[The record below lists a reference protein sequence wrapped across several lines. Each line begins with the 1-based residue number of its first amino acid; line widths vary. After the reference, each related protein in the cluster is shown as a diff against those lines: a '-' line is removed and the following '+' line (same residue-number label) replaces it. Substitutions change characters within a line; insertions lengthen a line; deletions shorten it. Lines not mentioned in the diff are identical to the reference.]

1 MVFIDRGVYLYPITC
16 NASAMPR
23 DNLMHAPD
31 IGIRIDRAHGGGGPP
46 TKWSGFSPDE
56 MDAVVLF
63 QTSGFVREAE
73 GMASYLDLVTGY
85 VNIAGT
91 EERFADPLG
100 RNWVYTAIIFEPG
113 SFADRFSGPS
123 RHDWT
128 LRVSAQA
135 DLRHRKLLRAL
146 LRGTDRLEVEERLYR
161 LFDTLTSS
169 RPARKAF
176 TGTSTATR
184 VVHRRLA
191 LAVQEALNAGYLT
204 TNLEDLARMVGA
216 SPKHL
221 SKVFH
226 AVTGRTITDYRN
238 DLRVRAVLNDLTA
251 GGDCLADLA
260 ARYGF
265 ADHAHL
271 TRTVRKHVGEAPST
285 LREAL
290 SG

>member
-1 MVFIDRGVYLYPITC
+1 M
-16 NASAMPR
+16 SR

-31 IGIRIDRAHGGGGPP
+31 IGIRIERARGDGGPP
-46 TKWSGFSPDE
+46 TEWSGFSPDE
-56 MDAVVLF
+56 TDAVVLF
-63 QTSGFVREAE
+63 QASGFVRDAE
-73 GMASYLDLVTGY
+73 GMASYLDPVTGY
-85 VNIAGT
+85 VNVAGT
-91 EERFADPLG
+91 EERFAEPLG
-100 RNWVYTAIIFEPG
+100 RDWVYTAILFEPG
-113 SFADRFSGPS
+113 SFADRFSGPL

-128 LRVSAQA
+128 LHVSAQA

-146 LRGTDRLEVEERLYR
+146 LRGTDRLEAEERLYL
-161 LFDTLTSS
+161 LFDALTPS
-169 RPARKAF
+169 RPAWKASA
-176 TGTSTATR
+176 GTSMATR

-221 SKVFH
+221 SKIFH
-226 AVTGRTITDYRN
+226 TVTGRTITGYRN

-271 TRTVRKHVGEAPST
+271 TRTVRKHLGEAPSV